1 MRGLFL
7 LLLMLITFGRP
18 AMAFDPLKATGIV
31 QKPESTVPM
40 DLAFLD
46 ENGASVTLKQ
56 LANGKPILLAPVLHN
71 CPNICDVTLAGL
83 MQAVQG
89 QRFQAGRDFVILAF
103 GIDPHEK
110 PKDAAASMQKLKQR
124 FPWLD
129 GRKIHGLTGSSDA
142 ISKVMASLGYRYAWD
157 QEIGQYAHIAAT
169 AVLTPT
175 GKLTHWLYGLS
186 PEANDLALALT
197 EAGEGRVGDWGDQ
210 ILLLCYHYD
219 PQTGRYSSIIWR
231 SLRIGGSIT
240 LAILVSLIAS
250 ALLRERMRRGGT

>member
-1 MRGLFL
+1 MRGLIL
-7 LLLMLITFGRP
+7 LLLMLTALGRP
-18 AMAFDPLKATGIV
+18 AIAFDPLKSTGIV
-31 QKPESTVPM
+31 QKPGSTVPM

-46 ENGASVTLKQ
+46 ENGAPVTLKE
-56 LANGKPILLAPVLHN
+56 LSDGKPILLAPVLHN

-83 MQAVQG
+83 MQAVQE
-89 QRFQAGRDFVILAF
+89 QRFQAGRDFVIVAF
-103 GIDPHEK
+103 GIDPREQ
-110 PKDAAASMQKLKQR
+110 PKDAAASMRKLKVR

-142 ISKVMASLGYRYAWD
+142 ISTVMAGLGYRYAWD

-175 GKLTHWLYGLS
+175 GKLTHWLYGLA
-186 PEANDLALALT
+186 PEANDVSLALT

-219 PQTGRYSSIIWR
+219 PQTGRYSSIIWT
-231 SLRIGGSIT
+231 SLRIGGAIT